1 MLNQL
6 FESGV
11 NYMKTMKISK
21 LKPKG
26 ISFKRIKHKKTCIFV
41 LILFVI
47 VGIAGVTVSKP
58 KNKVVTDY
66 SELKRDD
73 MIKNINTMG
82 KVESNNKVNV
92 YSTLNNIIKEVKVTA
107 GDKVNEGDVLCIL
120 DSSALEKE
128 ITEAEAD
135 SKYNKDKAKVDL
147 DGKKQSYDSAVNNMS
162 SSINDSETAVKSA
175 KIKVDDA
182 QRNYNNQKA
191 LYESGAVEREKLNQ
205 AESSLNTAQVEY
217 EKSIADLENAKVK
230 AQNDV
235 ETAKNS
241 YDAAQVEYSND
252 KSDIIL
258 QNKKDDV
265 QKCVITAPVSG
276 TVTTVNAAVGN
287 NAGGVLFTI
296 EDLDDP
302 LITVE
307 IKEIDVNK
315 VKPEQDVEITTD
327 ATEDGEFAAGK
338 IISISD
344 TVKSQGGEMK
354 YSANGNNGGSSESST
369 SSIFEAKIRLNNP
382 GENNTIKV
390 GMSAKANIILE
401 KKEDVFSVPFSS
413 ILEEDEKYVEVLK
426 KSDDGKYVVHKI
438 AVQTGLET
446 DAEVEIN
453 SEYLEEGDKII
464 MDPSSYND
472 GDIVDLLPNIGGAIE
487 E

>member
-1 MLNQL
+1 
-6 FESGV
+6 
-11 NYMKTMKISK
+11 MKTMKISK

-26 ISFKRIKHKKTCIFV
+26 ISFKKIKHKKTFI
-41 LILFVI
+41 LILILVVI
-47 VGIAGVTVSKP
+47 VGIAGAIVSKP

-73 MIKNINTMG
+73 MIKKISTMG
-82 KVESNNKVNV
+82 KVDSNTKTNV
-92 YSTLNNIIKEVKVTA
+92 YSTLNNVIKEVKVSA

-128 ITEAEAD
+128 IAEAESEA
-135 SKYNKDKAKVDL
+135 KYNKDKAKVDL
-147 DGKKQSYDSAVNNMS
+147 DGKKESYDKALNDVDS
-162 SSINDSETAVKSA
+162 SVKDNESSVKTA
-175 KIKVDDA
+175 KIKLDDA
-182 QRNYNNQKA
+182 QRDYNNQKK
-191 LYESGAVEREKLNQ
+191 LYESGAVEQEKFNQ
-205 AESSLNTAQVEY
+205 AESSLNTAQAEY

-276 TVTTVNAAVGN
+276 TVTTVNAEVGN

-315 VKPEQDVEITTD
+315 VKPEQDVEVTTD

-344 TVKSQGGEMK
+344 AVKSQGGEMK
-354 YSANGNNGGSSESST
+354 SSANGNNGNSGGSSESST

-382 GENNTIKV
+382 GENDDIKV
-390 GMSAKANIILE
+390 GMSAKANIILD

-413 ILEEDEKYVEVLK
+413 ILEEDEKYVEILK
-426 KSDDGKYVVHKI
+426 KSDDDKYVVHKVP
-438 AVQTGLET
+438 VQTGMET
-446 DAEVEIN
+446 DVDVEIN
-453 SEYLEEGDKII
+453 SEYLEEGDNII

-472 GDIVDLLPNIGGAIE
+472 GDIVELMPNNGGAMDE
-487 E
+487 

>member
-1 MLNQL
+1 
-6 FESGV
+6 
-11 NYMKTMKISK
+11 MKTMKISK

-26 ISFKRIKHKKTCIFV
+26 ISFKGIKHKKTFI
-41 LILFVI
+41 LILILVVI
-47 VGIAGVTVSKP
+47 VGIAGTIVSKP

-92 YSTLNNIIKEVKVTA
+92 YSTLNNIIKEVKVSA

-128 ITEAEAD
+128 IAEAEAD

-147 DGKKQSYDSAVNNMS
+147 DGKKQSYDCAVNNIS
-162 SSINDSETAVKSA
+162 SSVNDSEAAVKSA

-182 QRNYNNQKA
+182 QRDYNNQKA
-191 LYESGAVEREKLNQ
+191 LYESGAVEQEKLNQ
-205 AESSLNTAQVEY
+205 AESALNTAQAEY
-217 EKSIADLENAKVK
+217 EKSIADLDNAKVK

-235 ETAKNS
+235 QVAKNS
-241 YDAAQVEYSND
+241 YDAAQVEYAND

-287 NAGGVLFTI
+287 NAGGILFTI
-296 EDLDDP
+296 EDLNDP
-302 LITVE
+302 IITVDV
-307 IKEIDVNK
+307 KEIDVNK
-315 VKPEQDVEITTD
+315 IQPEQDVEVTTD
-327 ATEDGEFAAGK
+327 ATEEGEFAAGK

-344 TVKSQGGEMK
+344 TVKSQGSEIQS
-354 YSANGNNGGSSESST
+354 SANSNNLSNSGSSNSGTAST
-369 SSIFEAKIRLNNP
+369 FEAKIRLNNP
-382 GENNTIKV
+382 GENDTIKV

-413 ILEEDEKYVEVLK
+413 ILEEDEKYVEILK

-453 SEYLEEGDKII
+453 SEYLEEGDNII

-472 GDIVDLLPNIGGAIE
+472 GDIVELMPNNGGAIDE
-487 E
+487 

>member
-1 MLNQL
+1 
-6 FESGV
+6 
-11 NYMKTMKISK
+11 MKTIKISK

-26 ISFKRIKHKKTCIFV
+26 ISFKKIKHKKTFIFI
-41 LILFVI
+41 LILVVI
-47 VGIAGVTVSKP
+47 VGITGAIVSKP

-92 YSTLNNIIKEVKVTA
+92 YSTLNNIIKEVKVSA

-128 ITEAEAD
+128 IAEAEAD

-147 DGKKQSYDSAVNNMS
+147 DGKKQSYDSAVNNIS
-162 SSINDSETAVKSA
+162 SSINDSEAAVKSA

-182 QRNYNNQKA
+182 QRDYNNQKA
-191 LYESGAVEREKLNQ
+191 LYESGAVEQEKLNQ
-205 AESSLNTAQVEY
+205 AESALNTAQAEY
-217 EKSIADLENAKVK
+217 EKSIADLDNAKVK

-235 ETAKNS
+235 QVAKNS
-241 YDAAQVEYSND
+241 YDAAQVEYAND

-287 NAGGVLFTI
+287 NAGGILFII
-296 EDLDDP
+296 EDLNDP
-302 LITVE
+302 IITVDV
-307 IKEIDVNK
+307 KEIDVNK
-315 VKPEQDVEITTD
+315 IQPEQDVEVTTD

-338 IISISD
+338 IVSIND
-344 TVKSQGGEMK
+344 IVKSQGSEMQS
-354 YSANGNNGGSSESST
+354 SANSNNSSNSRASST
-369 SSIFEAKIRLNNP
+369 SSTFEAKIRLNNP
-382 GENNTIKV
+382 GENDTIKV

-401 KKEDVFSVPFSS
+401 KKENVFYVPFSS

-472 GDIVDLLPNIGGAIE
+472 GDIVDLLPNIGGAIDE
-487 E
+487 

>member
-1 MLNQL
+1 MK

-26 ISFKRIKHKKTCIFV
+26 ISFKGIKHKKTFI
-41 LILFVI
+41 LILILVVI
-47 VGIAGVTVSKP
+47 VGIAGAIVSKP

-92 YSTLNNIIKEVKVTA
+92 YSTLNNIIKEVKVSA

-128 ITEAEAD
+128 IAEAEAD

-147 DGKKQSYDSAVNNMS
+147 DGKKQSYDSAVNNIS
-162 SSINDSETAVKSA
+162 SSINDSEAAVKSA

-182 QRNYNNQKA
+182 QRDYNNQKA
-191 LYESGAVEREKLNQ
+191 LYESGAVEQEKLNQ
-205 AESSLNTAQVEY
+205 AESALNSAQAEY
-217 EKSIADLENAKVK
+217 EKSIADLDNAKVK

-235 ETAKNS
+235 QVAKNS
-241 YDAAQVEYSND
+241 YDAAQVEYAND

-258 QNKKDDV
+258 QSKKDDV

-287 NAGGVLFTI
+287 NAGGILFII
-296 EDLDDP
+296 EDLNDP
-302 LITVE
+302 IITVDV
-307 IKEIDVNK
+307 KEIDVNK
-315 VKPEQDVEITTD
+315 IQPEQDVEVTTD

-338 IISISD
+338 IVSIND
-344 TVKSQGGEMK
+344 IVKSQGSEMQS
-354 YSANGNNGGSSESST
+354 SANSNNSSNSGASST
-369 SSIFEAKIRLNNP
+369 SSTFEAKIRLNNP
-382 GENNTIKV
+382 GENDTIKV

-401 KKEDVFSVPFSS
+401 KKENVFYVPFSS

-472 GDIVDLLPNIGGAIE
+472 GDIVDLLPNIGGAIDE
-487 E
+487 

>member
-1 MLNQL
+1 
-6 FESGV
+6 
-11 NYMKTMKISK
+11 MKTIKISK

-26 ISFKRIKHKKTCIFV
+26 ISFKKIKHKKTFIFI
-41 LILFVI
+41 LILVVI
-47 VGIAGVTVSKP
+47 VGITGAIVSKP

-92 YSTLNNIIKEVKVTA
+92 YSTLNNIIKEVKVSA

-128 ITEAEAD
+128 IAEAEAD

-147 DGKKQSYDSAVNNMS
+147 DGKKQSYDSAVNNIN
-162 SSINDSETAVKSA
+162 SSINDSEAAVKSA

-182 QRNYNNQKA
+182 QRDYNNQKA
-191 LYESGAVEREKLNQ
+191 LYESGAVEQEKLNQ
-205 AESSLNTAQVEY
+205 AESALNSAQAEY
-217 EKSIADLENAKVK
+217 EKSIADLDNAKVK

-235 ETAKNS
+235 QVAKNS
-241 YDAAQVEYSND
+241 YDAAQVEYAND

-287 NAGGVLFTI
+287 NAGGILFII
-296 EDLDDP
+296 EDLNDP
-302 LITVE
+302 IITVDV
-307 IKEIDVNK
+307 KEIDVNK
-315 VKPEQDVEITTD
+315 IQPEQDVEVTTD

-338 IISISD
+338 IVSIND
-344 TVKSQGGEMK
+344 IVKSQGSEMQS
-354 YSANGNNGGSSESST
+354 SANSNNSSNSRASST
-369 SSIFEAKIRLNNP
+369 SSTFEAKIRLNNP
-382 GENNTIKV
+382 GENDTIKV

-401 KKEDVFSVPFSS
+401 KKENVFYVPFSS

-472 GDIVDLLPNIGGAIE
+472 GDIVDLLPNIGGAIDE
-487 E
+487 

>member
-1 MLNQL
+1 
-6 FESGV
+6 
-11 NYMKTMKISK
+11 MKTIKISK

-26 ISFKRIKHKKTCIFV
+26 ISFKKIKHKKTFIFI
-41 LILFVI
+41 LILVVI
-47 VGIAGVTVSKP
+47 VGITGAIVSKP

-92 YSTLNNIIKEVKVTA
+92 YSTLNNIIKEVKVSA

-128 ITEAEAD
+128 IAEAEAD

-147 DGKKQSYDSAVNNMS
+147 DGKKQSYDSAVNNIN
-162 SSINDSETAVKSA
+162 SSINDSEAAVKSA

-182 QRNYNNQKA
+182 QRDYNNQKA

-217 EKSIADLENAKVK
+217 EKSIADLDNAKVK

-235 ETAKNS
+235 QVAKNS
-241 YDAAQVEYSND
+241 YDAAQVEYAND

-287 NAGGVLFTI
+287 NAGGILFII
-296 EDLDDP
+296 EDLNDP
-302 LITVE
+302 IITVDV
-307 IKEIDVNK
+307 KEIDVNK
-315 VKPEQDVEITTD
+315 IQPEQDVEVTTD

-338 IISISD
+338 IVSIND
-344 TVKSQGGEMK
+344 IVKSQGSEMQS
-354 YSANGNNGGSSESST
+354 SANSNNSSNSRASST
-369 SSIFEAKIRLNNP
+369 SSTFEAKIRLNNP
-382 GENNTIKV
+382 GENDTIKV

-401 KKEDVFSVPFSS
+401 KKENVFYVPFSS

-472 GDIVDLLPNIGGAIE
+472 GDIVDLLPNIGGAIDE
-487 E
+487 

>member
-1 MLNQL
+1 
-6 FESGV
+6 
-11 NYMKTMKISK
+11 MKTMKISK

-26 ISFKRIKHKKTCIFV
+26 ISFKGIKHKKTFI
-41 LILFVI
+41 LILILVVI
-47 VGIAGVTVSKP
+47 VGIAGLIVSKP

-92 YSTLNNIIKEVKVTA
+92 YSTLNNIIKEVKVSA

-128 ITEAEAD
+128 IAEAEAD

-147 DGKKQSYDSAVNNMS
+147 DGKKQSYDSAVNNIS
-162 SSINDSETAVKSA
+162 SSINDSEAAVKSA

-182 QRNYNNQKA
+182 QRDYNNQKA
-191 LYESGAVEREKLNQ
+191 LYESGAVEQEKLNQ
-205 AESSLNTAQVEY
+205 AESALNSAQAEY
-217 EKSIADLENAKVK
+217 EKSIADLDNAKVK

-235 ETAKNS
+235 QVAKNS
-241 YDAAQVEYSND
+241 YDAAQVEYAND

-287 NAGGVLFTI
+287 NAGGILFII
-296 EDLDDP
+296 EDLNDP
-302 LITVE
+302 IITVDV
-307 IKEIDVNK
+307 KEIDVNK
-315 VKPEQDVEITTD
+315 IQPEQDVEVTTD

-338 IISISD
+338 IVSIND
-344 TVKSQGGEMK
+344 IVKSQGSEMQS
-354 YSANGNNGGSSESST
+354 SANSNNSSNSRASST
-369 SSIFEAKIRLNNP
+369 SSTFEAKIRLNNP
-382 GENNTIKV
+382 GENDTIKV

-401 KKEDVFSVPFSS
+401 KKENVFYVPFSS

-472 GDIVDLLPNIGGAIE
+472 GDIVDLLPNIGGAIDE
-487 E
+487 

>member
-1 MLNQL
+1 
-6 FESGV
+6 
-11 NYMKTMKISK
+11 MKTMKISK

-26 ISFKRIKHKKTCIFV
+26 ISFKGIKHKKTFI
-41 LILFVI
+41 LILILVAI
-47 VGIAGVTVSKP
+47 VGIAGLIVSKP

-92 YSTLNNIIKEVKVTA
+92 YSTLNNIIKEVKVSA

-128 ITEAEAD
+128 IAEAEAD

-147 DGKKQSYDSAVNNMS
+147 DGKKQSYDSAVNNIS
-162 SSINDSETAVKSA
+162 SSINDSEAAVKSA

-182 QRNYNNQKA
+182 QRDYNNQKA
-191 LYESGAVEREKLNQ
+191 LYESGAVEQEKLNQ
-205 AESSLNTAQVEY
+205 AESALNSAQAEY
-217 EKSIADLENAKVK
+217 EKSIADLDNAKVK

-235 ETAKNS
+235 QVAKNS
-241 YDAAQVEYSND
+241 YDAAQVEYAND

-287 NAGGVLFTI
+287 NAGGILFII
-296 EDLDDP
+296 EDLNDP
-302 LITVE
+302 IITVDV
-307 IKEIDVNK
+307 KEIDVNK
-315 VKPEQDVEITTD
+315 IQPEQDVEVTTD

-338 IISISD
+338 IVSIND
-344 TVKSQGGEMK
+344 IVKSQGSEMQS
-354 YSANGNNGGSSESST
+354 SANSNNSSNSGASST
-369 SSIFEAKIRLNNP
+369 SSTFEAKIRLNNP
-382 GENNTIKV
+382 GENDTIKV

-401 KKEDVFSVPFSS
+401 KKENVFYVPFSS

-472 GDIVDLLPNIGGAIE
+472 GDIVDLLPNIGGAIDE
-487 E
+487 